1 MSLQTFVLALQEH
14 AAAAPGEFS
23 KTVVWMVPLLPVFGF
38 LFQVFIG
45 RRLPKPISAFVSCGV
60 VFASCV
66 IAWVLFF
73 NVRSTGHRIEADIGP
88 WIQIPGF
95 KNGWLSVIARHKLV
109 VDQLTCVMILVITN
123 IGFLIHVYS
132 TGYMAEEKR
141 FARYFSYL
149 NLFTGFM
156 LILVMAS
163 NVLLMFV
170 GWEGV
175 GLCSYLLIGFWF
187 EKKENAAAGM
197 KAFVV
202 NRVGDL
208 AFTVGA
214 LTLFVYL
221 GRAFGVWTIDFEEM
235 KQVILAHK
243 DAIPVG
249 LATFVGI
256 MLFIGATGKSAQMPL
271 YVWLPDAMAGPTPV
285 SALIH
290 AATMVTAGVYMI
302 ARLNFLF
309 SLSPTA
315 MAVVTGIGARTAIF
329 AGSIGIAQNDIKKVL
344 AYSTVSQLGFMFMG
358 VGVGAFA
365 AGVFHLFT
373 HAFFKACLFLGSG
386 SVIHGMGGE
395 QDIRKMGGLKAKM
408 PITFWTFLVA
418 SLALSGVPPLAGFFS
433 KDEILWQ
440 AWSSSKFDHT
450 PLEGWYGK
458 LIWLVGA
465 TAAACTAFYMT
476 RLVIK
481 TFLDRPKWG
490 AATAYSGGGL
500 PDWMDEEEKKKEPEK
515 KPPKSGTGPDGM
527 PAWME
532 DDPVSGSLPQDES
545 MLDLG
550 NVRKKPKKNP
560 EPPPPPPPAK
570 PAHDDESHPAIPQS
584 LLQDES
590 LLDLGAVGRKPKSS
604 HEDHG
609 HASDLPHDESMLD
622 LGKVGDAHDAP
633 PAHDAHDAHA
643 ATPHDA
649 GHGHGHDAGHG
660 HGHGGHGEP
669 HESPFSMW
677 MALVVLAAGSILVG
691 FLGVPVALGGQN
703 RFEQW
708 LSPVTHVQA
717 GHAEAVHGEKSAHG
731 EMASHGEPAKEE
743 HHNPM
748 EYVLMLVSI
757 GAAFGGIGF
766 AWYIYGKRQGVPA
779 QEFTDKHKELYE
791 LVRDKYRVDE
801 LYEAAVV
808 NPLLNLN
815 EGTCRFDNEVVDGAV
830 NGAAWVG
837 KKLSGGTGLVDNEVV
852 DAAVNGAAVA
862 TQIVARRVRRA
873 QTGNIKEYLTFALVG
888 GLFVIALFCLYLTR
902 DQLLAKIKEMFGG

>member
-1 MSLQTFVLALQEH
+1 MGFHALVSVLQEHGEH
-14 AAAAPGEFS
+14 AAAAASSVAPL
-23 KTVVWMVPLLPVFGF
+23 VVWMIPLLPFFGF
-38 LFQVFIG
+38 VFQIFIG
-45 RRLPKPISAFVSCGV
+45 RKLPKPVISFVSCGV
-60 VFASCV
+60 VLVSC
-66 IAWVLFF
+66 ILAWTLFLK
-73 NVRSTGHRIEADIGP
+73 VRATDTPIVAYLGP
-88 WIQIPGF
+88 WIHVSGLKGGF
-95 KNGWLSVIARHKLV
+95 LSVIADHKLV

-132 TGYMAEEKR
+132 VGYMADEKR
-141 FARYFSYL
+141 YARYFSYL

-187 EKKENAAAGM
+187 EKKENASAGM

-208 AFTVGA
+208 AFTIGA

-221 GRAFGVWTIDFEEM
+221 GRQFGVWTVDFSEM
-235 KQVILAHK
+235 KQVITEHQSVF
-243 DAIPVG
+243 PVG

-256 MLFIGATGKSAQMPL
+256 MLFIGATGKSAQLPL

-302 ARLNFLF
+302 ARMNFLF

-315 MAVVTGIGARTAIF
+315 MAVVTGVGAATAIF
-329 AGSIGIAQNDIKKVL
+329 AGSIGVAQNDIKKVL
-344 AYSTVSQLGFMFMG
+344 AYSTVSQLGFMFMA
-358 VGVGAFA
+358 VGVGAYA

-408 PITFWTFLVA
+408 PWTFWTFLLS

-440 AWSSSKFDHT
+440 AWSTEAFATTGLGH
-450 PLEGWYGK
+450 WFGK
-458 LIWLVGA
+458 LIWLTGA
-465 TAAACTAFYMT
+465 AAAACTAFYMT

-490 AATAYSGGGL
+490 TASAFSGAGL
-500 PDWMDEEEKKKEPEK
+500 PDWMNEDEKKKKAGKEPT
-515 KPPKSGTGPDGM
+515 PPSHDDEIHSDL
-527 PAWME
+527 PADESMLDLGAVGRQAHAHE
-532 DDPVSGSLPQDES
+532 DHGHASDLPQDES

-550 NVRKKPKKNP
+550 RVGGKHAPK
-560 EPPPPPPPAK
+560 
-570 PAHDDESHPAIPQS
+570 HD
-584 LLQDES
+584 
-590 LLDLGAVGRKPKSS
+590 
-604 HEDHG
+604 
-609 HASDLPHDESMLD
+609 
-622 LGKVGDAHDAP
+622 
-633 PAHDAHDAHA
+633 AHDAHDAPA
-643 ATPHDA
+643 AHDA
-649 GHGHGHDAGHG
+649 GHGHGDDAGHG
-660 HGHGGHGEP
+660 GHGHHGEP
-669 HESPFSMW
+669 HESPTSMLF
-677 MALVVLAAGSILVG
+677 ALVILAVGSVTVG
-691 FLGVPVALGGQN
+691 FLGVPHALGGSN

-708 LSPVTHVQA
+708 LSPVTER
-717 GHAEAVHGEKSAHG
+717 HAAPEHGAK
-731 EMASHGEPAKEE
+731 ASHEPEHEE
-743 HHNPM
+743 HQTQPM

-757 GAAFGGIGF
+757 AAAFGGIGF
-766 AWYIYGKRQGVPA
+766 AWYIYGTRKGIPA
-779 QEFTDKHKELYE
+779 QDFAEKHKELYE

-801 LYEAAVV
+801 FYEATII
-808 NPLLNLN
+808 NPLLDLN
-815 EGTCRFDNEVVDGAV
+815 EGTCRFDNEVVDAAV
-830 NGAAWVG
+830 NGVAKIGARVA
-837 KKLSGGTGLVDNEVV
+837 KGTGLVDNEVV

-862 TQIVARRVRRA
+862 TQMIARKVRRA
-873 QTGNIKEYLTFALVG
+873 QSGNIKDYLTFALVG

-902 DQLLAKIKEMFGG
+902 TNLAAKIRELLGS

>member
-1 MSLQTFVLALQEH
+1 MSLSAFVSMLQEH
-14 AAAAPGEFS
+14 GASHAEAASSVSP
-23 KTVVWMVPLLPVFGF
+23 TLVWMVPLLPVFGF
-38 LFQVFIG
+38 VFQVLIG
-45 RRLPKPISAFVSCGV
+45 RKLPKPVSAFISCAV

-66 IAWVLFF
+66 IAWTLFF
-73 NVRSTGHRIEADIGP
+73 KVRATGTPIIADIGP

-95 KNGWLSVIARHKLV
+95 KDGWLSVIARHKLI

-132 TGYMAEEKR
+132 VGYMADEKR

-187 EKKENAAAGM
+187 EKKETASAGM

-202 NRVGDL
+202 SRVGDL
-208 AFTVGA
+208 AFTIGA
-214 LTLFVYL
+214 LTLFVFL
-221 GRAFGVWTIDFEEM
+221 GRQFHVWTIDFEEM
-235 KQVILAHK
+235 KQVIQAHK
-243 DAIPVG
+243 DTIPMGVM
-249 LATFVGI
+249 TFVCI

-309 SLSPTA
+309 VLSPTA
-315 MAVVTGIGARTAIF
+315 MAVVTGIGAFTAIF
-329 AGSIGIAQNDIKKVL
+329 AGSIGVAQNDIKKVL

-395 QDIRKMGGLKAKM
+395 QDITKMGGLKAKM
-408 PITFWTFLVA
+408 PWTFWTFA
-418 SLALSGVPPLAGFFS
+418 ISSIAIAGVPPLAGFFS

-440 AWSSSKFDHT
+440 AWST
-450 PLEGWYGK
+450 PIFKDTGLGMWYGK

-490 AATAYSGGGL
+490 AATAFSGAGL
-500 PDWMDEEEKKKEPEK
+500 PDDKDEASE
-515 KPPKSGTGPDGM
+515 
-527 PAWME
+527 
-532 DDPVSGSLPQDES
+532 LPQDES
-545 MLDLG
+545 MLDMG
-550 NVRKKPKKNP
+550 RIGGKS
-560 EPPPPPPPAK
+560 PA
-570 PAHDDESHPAIPQS
+570 
-584 LLQDES
+584 
-590 LLDLGAVGRKPKSS
+590 
-604 HEDHG
+604 
-609 HASDLPHDESMLD
+609 
-622 LGKVGDAHDAP
+622 AP
-633 PAHDAHDAHA
+633 AHDAHA
-643 ATPHDA
+643 AHDA
-649 GHGHGHDAGHG
+649 GHDAGHG
-660 HGHGGHGEP
+660 SGHGHDADTHGHGGHHGEP
-669 HESPFSMW
+669 HESPPSMLL
-677 MALVVLAAGSILVG
+677 ALVVLAAGSVLVG
-691 FLGVPVALGGQN
+691 FLGVPAALGGDN
-703 RFEQW
+703 LFEHW
-708 LSPVTHVQA
+708 LAPVTERHEA
-717 GHAEAVHGEKSAHG
+717 HAAPAHG
-731 EMASHGEPAKEE
+731 APAEE
-743 HHNPM
+743 HGHDPM
-748 EYVLMLVSI
+748 EYMLMAVSV
-757 GAAFGGIGF
+757 AAALGGIG
-766 AWYIYGKRQGVPA
+766 AGWYVYKIRNGVPA
-779 QEFTDKHKELYE
+779 KDFVEKHQELYE

-801 LYEAAVV
+801 LYEKTVI
-808 NPLLNLN
+808 NPLLDLN

-830 NGAAWVG
+830 NGAAWLGRTVA
-837 KKLSGGTGLVDNEVV
+837 KGTGLVDNEVV

-862 TQIVARRVRRA
+862 TQMIARKVRKA

-902 DQLLAKIKEMFGG
+902 EHLLAKIHELFGS

>member
-1 MSLQTFVLALQEH
+1 MSLSAFVSMLQEH
-14 AAAAPGEFS
+14 GASHAEAASSVSP
-23 KTVVWMVPLLPVFGF
+23 TLVWMVPLLPVFGF
-38 LFQVFIG
+38 VFQVLIG
-45 RRLPKPISAFVSCGV
+45 RKLPKPVSAFISCAV

-66 IAWVLFF
+66 IAWTLFF
-73 NVRSTGHRIEADIGP
+73 KVRATGTPIIADIGP

-95 KNGWLSVIARHKLV
+95 KDGWLSVIARHKLI

-187 EKKENAAAGM
+187 EKKENASAGM

-208 AFTVGA
+208 AFTIGA
-214 LTLFVYL
+214 LTLFVFL
-221 GRAFGVWTIDFEEM
+221 GRQFHVWTIDFEEM
-235 KQVILAHK
+235 KQVIQAHK

-256 MLFIGATGKSAQMPL
+256 MLFIGATGKSAQVPL

-302 ARLNFLF
+302 ARMNCLF
-309 SLSPTA
+309 S
-315 MAVVTGIGARTAIF
+315 
-329 AGSIGIAQNDIKKVL
+329 
-344 AYSTVSQLGFMFMG
+344 
-358 VGVGAFA
+358 
-365 AGVFHLFT
+365 
-373 HAFFKACLFLGSG
+373 GSG

-408 PITFWTFLVA
+408 PITFWTFLIA

-440 AWSSSKFDHT
+440 AWSTTLFKDTALGAWF
-450 PLEGWYGK
+450 GK

-490 AATAYSGGGL
+490 AATAFSGGGL
-500 PDWMDEEEKKKEPEK
+500 PDWMDEDEKKKDDTA
-515 KPPKSGTGPDGM
+515 GGDL
-527 PAWME
+527 PA
-532 DDPVSGSLPQDES
+532 DES
-545 MLDLG
+545 ILDLG
-550 NVRKKPKKNP
+550 NIRKKPKKEP
-560 EPPPPPPPAK
+560 EPPPPPPK
-570 PAHDDESHPAIPQS
+570 PAHDDESHPAIPSS

-590 LLDLGAVGRKPKSS
+590 LLDLGAVGRKPKAS

-609 HASDLPHDESMLD
+609 HASDLTHDESMHD
-622 LGKVGDAHDAP
+622 LGRVCSSHGA

-649 GHGHGHDAGHG
+649 GHGHGDDAG

-677 MALVVLAAGSILVG
+677 VALVVLAAGSVFVG
-691 FLGVPVALGGQN
+691 FLGVPAALGGHN
-703 RFEQW
+703 RFEHW
-708 LSPVTHVQA
+708 LSPVTEAHA
-717 GHAEAVHGEKSAHG
+717 AHAEASAHG
-731 EMASHGEPAKEE
+731 EQAAHPVKEGEPAE
-743 HHNPM
+743 HGQHNPM

-757 GAAFGGIGF
+757 GAAFGGIGL

-779 QEFTDKHKELYE
+779 QDFTEKHKELYE

-801 LYEAAVV
+801 FYEAAVI

-837 KKLSGGTGLVDNEVV
+837 KKVAGGAGLVDNEVV

-862 TQIVARRVRRA
+862 TQIVAKRVRRA

-888 GLFVIALFCLYLTR
+888 GLFVIALFFLYLTR
-902 DQLLAKIKEMFGG
+902 EPLLAKIHELFGS

>member
-1 MSLQTFVLALQEH
+1 MSLSAFVSMLQEH
-14 AAAAPGEFS
+14 GASHAEAASSVSP
-23 KTVVWMVPLLPVFGF
+23 TLVWMVPLLPVFGF
-38 LFQVFIG
+38 VFQVLIG
-45 RRLPKPISAFVSCGV
+45 RKLPKPVSAFISCAV

-66 IAWVLFF
+66 IAWTLFF
-73 NVRSTGHRIEADIGP
+73 KVRATGTPIIADIGP

-95 KNGWLSVIARHKLV
+95 KDGWLSVIARHKLI

-187 EKKENAAAGM
+187 EKKENASAGM

-208 AFTVGA
+208 AFTIGA
-214 LTLFVYL
+214 LTLFVFL
-221 GRAFGVWTIDFEEM
+221 GRQFHVWTIDFEEM
-235 KQVILAHK
+235 KQVIQAHK

-256 MLFIGATGKSAQMPL
+256 MLFIGATGKSAQVPL

-302 ARLNFLF
+302 ARMNFLF

-315 MAVVTGIGARTAIF
+315 MAVVTGIGALTAIF
-329 AGSIGIAQNDIKKVL
+329 AGSIGVAQNDIKKVL
-344 AYSTVSQLGFMFMG
+344 AYSTVSQLGFMFMA
-358 VGVGAFA
+358 VGVGAYA

-408 PITFWTFLVA
+408 PITFWTFLIA

-440 AWSSSKFDHT
+440 AWSTTLFKDTALGAWF
-450 PLEGWYGK
+450 GK

-490 AATAYSGGGL
+490 AATAFSGAGL
-500 PDWMDEEEKKKEPEK
+500 PDWMDEDEKKKDDT
-515 KPPKSGTGPDGM
+515 SGGDL
-527 PAWME
+527 PA
-532 DDPVSGSLPQDES
+532 DES
-545 MLDLG
+545 ILDLG
-550 NVRKKPKKNP
+550 NMRKKPKKEP
-560 EPPPPPPPAK
+560 EPPPPPPK
-570 PAHDDESHPAIPQS
+570 PAHDDESHPAIPSS

-590 LLDLGAVGRKPKSS
+590 LLDLGAVGRKPKAS

-622 LGKVGDAHDAP
+622 LGRVGGSHGA

-649 GHGHGHDAGHG
+649 GHGHGDDAG

-677 MALVVLAAGSILVG
+677 VALVVLAAGSVFVG
-691 FLGVPVALGGQN
+691 FLGVPAALGGHN
-703 RFEQW
+703 RFEHW
-708 LSPVTHVQA
+708 LSPVTEAHA
-717 GHAEAVHGEKSAHG
+717 AHAEASAHG
-731 EMASHGEPAKEE
+731 EQAAHPVKEGEPAE
-743 HHNPM
+743 HGQHNPM

-757 GAAFGGIGF
+757 GAAFGGIGL

-779 QEFTDKHKELYE
+779 QDFTEKHKELYE

-801 LYEAAVV
+801 FYEAAVI

-837 KKLSGGTGLVDNEVV
+837 RTVAKGTGLVDNEVV
-852 DAAVNGAAVA
+852 DAAVNGAALA
-862 TQIVARRVRRA
+862 TQMVARKVRRA

-902 DQLLAKIKEMFGG
+902 EPLLARIRELFGS

>member
-1 MSLQTFVLALQEH
+1 MSLSAFVSVLQEH
-14 AAAAPGEFS
+14 GDNVAHAAGSISP
-23 KTVVWMVPLLPVFGF
+23 TLVWMVPLLPVFGF
-38 LFQVFIG
+38 VFQIFIG
-45 RRLPKPISAFVSCGV
+45 QKLPKPIVAFVSCGV
-60 VFASCV
+60 VAASCL
-66 IAWVLFF
+66 IAWILFL
-73 NVRSTGHRIEADIGP
+73 NVRASHQPIVADIGP

-95 KNGWLSVIARHKLV
+95 KDGWLSVIARHKLV

-132 TGYMAEEKR
+132 TGYMADEKR

-208 AFTVGA
+208 AFTIGA
-214 LTLFVYL
+214 LTLFVFL
-221 GRAFGVWTIDFEEM
+221 GRQFHVWTIDFEEM
-235 KQVILAHK
+235 KQVILTHK

-256 MLFIGATGKSAQMPL
+256 MLFIGATGKSAQVPL

-309 SLSPTA
+309 TLSPTA
-315 MAVVTGIGARTAIF
+315 MAVVTGIGALTAIF
-329 AGSIGIAQNDIKKVL
+329 AGSIGVAQNDIKKVL

-358 VGVGAFA
+358 VGVGAYA

-395 QDIRKMGGLKAKM
+395 QDIRKMGGLKSKM
-408 PITFWTFLVA
+408 PITFWTFLIA

-440 AWSSSKFDHT
+440 AWSTDKFAGT
-450 PLEGWYGK
+450 ALAGWYGK

-490 AATAYSGGGL
+490 TATAFSGGGL
-500 PDWMDEEEKKKEPEK
+500 PDWMDEEKKKESK
-515 KPPKSGTGPDGM
+515 KEPPKSGTGPDGM

-532 DDPVSGSLPQDES
+532 DDAIGGDLPQDES

-550 NVRKKPKKNP
+550 NVRKKKKDP
-560 EPPPPPPPAK
+560 EPPPPPPK
-570 PAHDDESHPAIPQS
+570 PAHDDESHPAIPSS

-590 LLDLGAVGRKPKSS
+590 LLDLGAVGRKPKAS

-622 LGKVGDAHDAP
+622 LGKVGGHGAPSHD
-633 PAHDAHDAHA
+633 AHDAHDAHA

-649 GHGHGHDAGHG
+649 GHGHDSGHG
-660 HGHGGHGEP
+660 HGGHGHGEP

-677 MALVVLAAGSILVG
+677 LALVVLAAGSILVG
-691 FLGVPVALGGQN
+691 FLGVPAALGGSN
-703 RFEQW
+703 RFEHW
-708 LSPVTHVQA
+708 LSPVTEAHA
-717 GHAEAVHGEKSAHG
+717 SHGAEHAEKPA
-731 EMASHGEPAKEE
+731 HGEPAAHGSEPAKEG
-743 HHNPM
+743 HAHNPM

-779 QEFTDKHKELYE
+779 QEFAEKHRELYE
-791 LVRDKYRVDE
+791 LVHDKYRVDE

-808 NPLLNLN
+808 TPLLNLN

-837 KKLSGGTGLVDNEVV
+837 KKVAGGTGLVDNEVV

-862 TQIVARRVRRA
+862 IQIVSRRVRRA

-902 DQLLAKIKEMFGG
+902 EPLLAKIRELFGS